1 MRKVAKALGR
11 KDMTTTK
18 ENIIKFLKDNKEFIY
33 RQFSVKRIALFG
45 SYARGEEAED
55 SDIDILIDTEIKD
68 IKNRFYLK
76 EYLSKNLKKDVDIC
90 YFDSLRSFIKN
101 NIQSELIYV

>member
-1 MRKVAKALGR
+1 MKALGR

-18 ENIIKFLKDNKEFIY
+18 ENIINFLKDNKEFIY

-45 SYARGEEAED
+45 SYARGEEAEG

-68 IKNRFYLK
+68 MKNRFYLK
-76 EYLSKNLKKDVDIC
+76 EYLSQNLKKDVDIC
-90 YFDSLRSFIKN
+90 YFDSLRSFIRN

>member
-1 MRKVAKALGR
+1 MKALGR
-11 KDMTTTK
+11 KDMTMTK

-45 SYARGEEAED
+45 SYARGEEAEG

-68 IKNRFYLK
+68 MKNRFYLK
-76 EYLSKNLKKDVDIC
+76 EYLSQNLKKDVDIC
-90 YFDSLRSFIKN
+90 YFDSLRSFIRN

>member
-1 MRKVAKALGR
+1 MKALGR
-11 KDMTTTK
+11 KDMTMTK

>member
-1 MRKVAKALGR
+1 MKALGR

-18 ENIIKFLKDNKEFIY
+18 ENIINFLKDNKEFIY